1 MHRSVIHH
9 MNSFFVQG
17 VEYNTQVLNM
27 SGNVIPLLMSQ
38 QFSALGLLNLQRISM
53 SRCGLVQIDGHAFG
67 GLTNLVELDL
77 SQNLLK
83 EVKKKIPSI
92 VFNPSLFWRMVLHQN
107 EIKGCFAVVVFV
119 AVVEMNERIF
129 WSSLKKA
136 QFKKHSVLL
145 LKSRELGTV

>member
-1 MHRSVIHH
+1 M
-9 MNSFFVQG
+9 
-17 VEYNTQVLNM
+17 EYNTQVLNM

-83 EVKKKIPSI
+83 EVKKKNI
-92 VFNPSLFWRMVLHQN
+92 RH
-107 EIKGCFAVVVFV
+107 CF
-119 AVVEMNERIF
+119 
-129 WSSLKKA
+129 
-136 QFKKHSVLL
+136 
-145 LKSRELGTV
+145 